1 MGRAL
6 TSGLSDAFQKESESV
21 RLSSGKSTDLAAGSD
36 HQLAPLREPRADTPS
51 GRWAAS
57 AFSTKGASQAR
68 LLPLLHGGA
77 SPATAQRKPEDSS
90 VKSVSH
96 TEKDAV

>member
-1 MGRAL
+1 MGTVL
-6 TSGLSDAFQKESESV
+6 TLGLSDAFQKESESV
-21 RLSSGKSTDLAAGSD
+21 RLSSGKSADVAAGSD
-36 HQLAPLREPRADTPS
+36 HQLAQLRELRADTPS

-57 AFSTKGASQAR
+57 PSSPKGASQAR